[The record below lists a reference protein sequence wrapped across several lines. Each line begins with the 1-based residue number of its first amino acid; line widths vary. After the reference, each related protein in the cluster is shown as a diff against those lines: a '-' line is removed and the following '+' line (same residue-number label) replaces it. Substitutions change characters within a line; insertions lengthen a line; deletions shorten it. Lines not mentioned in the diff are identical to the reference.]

1 MQMDSGVDIQMMHF
15 DELFEDCECSPEDS
29 HDLLPLCSECEKP
42 IEDEFCFVINGEPIC
57 EECMEQYK
65 QPTAYLMG

>member
-1 MQMDSGVDIQMMHF
+1 MMLFDEPLDDDIEKDASGV
-15 DELFEDCECSPEDS
+15 
-29 HDLLPLCSECEKP
+29 LPTCSECEKP

>member
-1 MQMDSGVDIQMMHF
+1 LQMCFI
-15 DELFEDCECSPEDS
+15 DEFVAEDAEDLENVAEMLPICSD
-29 HDLLPLCSECEKP
+29 CEKP
-42 IEDEFCFVINGEPIC
+42 IQDEFCFVINGEPIC

>member
-1 MQMDSGVDIQMMHF
+1 MCYTDDPF
-15 DELFEDCECSPEDS
+15 DAYADTTEELENAVEV
-29 HDLLPLCSECEKP
+29 LPLCSDCEKP

-57 EECMEQYK
+57 EECMEQYR

>member
-1 MQMDSGVDIQMMHF
+1 MILF
-15 DELFEDCECSPEDS
+15 DEPLDDDIEENASVV
-29 HDLLPLCSECEKP
+29 LPLCSECEKP

>member
-1 MQMDSGVDIQMMHF
+1 MCFIDDPL
-15 DELFEDCECSPEDS
+15 DAYADTTEELENAVEVLPICSD
-29 HDLLPLCSECEKP
+29 CEKP

-57 EECMEQYK
+57 EECMDQYR

>member
-1 MQMDSGVDIQMMHF
+1 MIRF
-15 DELFEDCECSPEDS
+15 DEPLDDDIEENASVV
-29 HDLLPLCSECEKP
+29 LPLCSECEKP

>member
-1 MQMDSGVDIQMMHF
+1 MFYTNDPLESYAEETA
-15 DELFEDCECSPEDS
+15 ELEDS
-29 HDLLPLCSECEKP
+29 IEMMLPLCSECEKP
-42 IEDEFCFVINGEPIC
+42 IEDEFCFVINGEAIC